1 MSKNTVYNL
10 ISSYAPEIDLR
21 LHTPAHQGTANGDG
35 YFPEK
40 VYLYD
45 RPYLTPDKLVETE
58 LAFSRAYGSRQ
69 TFFLTGGTT
78 QGVLATCSALAR
90 RCSRVALGRNC
101 HVSFINGIILT
112 GLEPMYIPSAG
123 AVPTAAEVLAGLEGP
138 ASGAGAVVLAD
149 PCYEGFRIDL
159 AAVVSYCRQRGSA
172 LIVDEAHGTHFPF
185 TAGAP
190 ESALVTGGD
199 IVLHSLHKYLGSF
212 VQTGLLHL
220 PENSLLSPE
229 ELRSSLELFESTTR
243 SNLLV
248 LSIEEALERA
258 FSPGGRELFS
268 EAARRCELLREKI
281 RPWGSCLSFRE
292 SSAAADPLKLF
303 LTSDRAEGN
312 EIGDLFYSR
321 RIDNELCNAE
331 GTLFLFSLRNGE
343 EDFSRFSAALNEV
356 HNALSV
362 RKPLEGKRKSTRFNL
377 PKMRRLPR
385 EAFFAARQTPLQ
397 LGQAIGRINC
407 SNYVKC
413 PPGIPALIPGEE
425 ITAWHLEVLPKDMPI
440 RVLEE

>member
-40 VYLYD
+40 LYLYD

-58 LAFSRAYGSRQ
+58 RAFSRSYGARQ

-112 GLEPMYIPSAG
+112 GLEPVYIPSAS
-123 AVPTAAEVLAGLEGP
+123 AVPTAAEVLAALEGP
-138 ASGAGAVVLAD
+138 AAGAGAVVLAD

-159 AAVVSYCRQRGSA
+159 PAVVRYCRRRGIV

-185 TAGAP
+185 TEGAP
-190 ESALVTGGD
+190 DSALVTGGD
-199 IVLHSLHKYLGSF
+199 VVLHSLHKYLGSF

-220 PENSLLSPE
+220 PENSMLSSE
-229 ELRSSLELFESTTR
+229 ELRSALELFESTTR

-258 FSPGGRELFS
+258 FSPGGRRLFS

-281 RPWGSCLSFRE
+281 RPWGSCLSFRDFP
-292 SSAAADPLKLF
+292 AADPLKLF

-321 RIDNELCNAE
+321 KIDNELCNEE
-331 GTLFLFSLRNGE
+331 GALFIFSFRNSA
-343 EDFSRFSAALNEV
+343 EDFSRFSAALEEV
-356 HNALSV
+356 HGALSAK
-362 RKPLEGKRKSTRFNL
+362 KPLEGPRKCLSFNL

-385 EAFFAARQTPLQ
+385 EAFFASRQVPLK
-397 LGQAIGRINC
+397 LGEAVGRINC

-440 RVLEE
+440 RVLE